1 MTDLDPK
8 SEPKADNPVA
18 AYKHLL
24 REMIDR
30 RPSGTRLKIARA
42 LGKHKSFVSQIINPA
57 YTVPVP
63 AKHLA
68 TIFDLCHFSGEE
80 RRLFLDAYDRAHPG
94 RQAEPRE
101 IEPEAAD
108 PDIDVLEIQI
118 PVLSDPR
125 RRADLIDTIRQF
137 ADHAI
142 ALARR
147 WEERDTSWTK
157 GGPPS

>member
-1 MTDLDPK
+1 MTEHDPRG
-8 SEPKADNPVA
+8 DNPVA
-18 AYKHLL
+18 VYKHLL

-42 LGKHKSFVSQIINPA
+42 LGKHKSFVSQITNPA
-57 YTVPVP
+57 YAVPVP

-68 TIFDLCHFSGEE
+68 TIFDLCHFSGDE

-94 RQAEPRE
+94 RHAEPRSGDTE
-101 IEPEAAD
+101 GLDAELET
-108 PDIDVLEIQI
+108 LEIQI
-118 PVLSDPR
+118 PALSDPR

-147 WEERDTSWTK
+147 WDDRDTSWTK